1 MEVQSMSSRILAF
14 INFKGGVGKTATV
27 VNIGATLAKLHEKKV
42 LIVDI
47 DPQSNSSVWLMRPD
61 RWHEHVAG
69 GRRSTFQI
77 YDDALNNKNR
87 FDFEEALV
95 RGVVTWT
102 GFTDLPRLHLLPAAV
117 ELLRIEDK
125 IHELRPAAV
134 YQLLDAALSA
144 YFKEYDYV
152 LLDCPPNLYSAT
164 RGAIFSADSCVVP
177 YVPDFLS
184 LSGFQILAEEIL
196 NMRQKFAPYLPG
208 RRRPNIGALIV
219 SHYRQSG
226 NVYRLAI
233 NELELSIARL
243 QRSGLLSSHTTILEP
258 YIRHCV
264 RVAES
269 TNEHLPVLLYAPG
282 SIGAQD
288 YCDLTQQFLNY
299 FENKK

>member
-1 MEVQSMSSRILAF
+1 MEVEPMSSKILAF

-77 YDDALNNKNR
+77 YDDALNGKNR

-95 RGVVTWT
+95 KGVVTWT

-125 IHELRPAAV
+125 IHELRPSTIH
-134 YQLLDAALSA
+134 QLLDAALSA

-152 LLDCPPNLYSAT
+152 LLDCPPNLYSTT

-184 LSGFQILAEEIL
+184 LSGFQVLAEEIL
-196 NMRQKFAPYLPG
+196 AMRQKFAPYLPG

-219 SHYRQSG
+219 SHYRPSG

-233 NELELSIARL
+233 NELELAIAQL

-269 TNEHLPVLLYAPG
+269 TNEHLPVILYAPG

-288 YCDLTQQFLNY
+288 YCDLTQRFLNH
-299 FENKK
+299 FENKR

>member
-1 MEVQSMSSRILAF
+1 MSSKVLAF

-27 VNIGATLAKLHEKKV
+27 VNIGATLVKLHEKKV

-117 ELLRIEDK
+117 ELLRVEDK
-125 IHELRPAAV
+125 IHELRPSTV
-134 YQLLDAALSA
+134 HQLLDAALSA

-152 LLDCPPNLYSAT
+152 LLDCPPNLYSTT

-184 LSGFQILAEEIL
+184 LSGFQVLAEEIL

-219 SHYRQSG
+219 SHYRHSG

-233 NELELSIARL
+233 NELELSIAQL
-243 QRSGLLSSHTTILEP
+243 QRSGLLSTHTTILEP
-258 YIRHCV
+258 YVRHCV

-288 YCDLTQQFLNY
+288 YCDLTQRFLNH